1 MLQVTAA
8 GAATLDGALT
18 MDSAAALAAPL
29 AKLAGQASLTL
40 DLSRVDDADS
50 AALALLLQARRA
62 AAAAGHTLTVTGWP
76 KGLLG
81 LLELYALD
89 ELFST
94 PAGARA

>member
-8 GAATLDGALT
+8 GAATLNGALT
-18 MDSAAALAAPL
+18 MDSAGQLAEPL
-29 AKLAGQASLTL
+29 AKLAGQAPLTL
-40 DLSRVDDADS
+40 DLSGVADADS

-76 KGLLG
+76 NGLLG
-81 LLELYALD
+81 LLELYALG
-89 ELFST
+89 ELFPT